1 MLQARGS
8 MRSKVALR
16 NNTPVSYARF
26 VMACY
31 SAGENSAYSIDDGH
45 GGRIHVNVGFRS
57 LD

>member
-45 GGRIHVNVGFRS
+45 GGRIHVNVGF
-57 LD
+57 